1 MAAGWLM
8 NVHRFY
14 CEKITE
20 PVSEL
25 AGAEARHLAS
35 VLRLQKGQQAE
46 LFDGRGAAGMAAIKT
61 ITDKMVI
68 LDVKSLQVFPQR
80 TTGRIILAVSIAKGE
95 RFDWLVEKCT
105 ELGIDR
111 LCPVLF
117 ERTVK
122 SAAGSQ
128 ILQRWKR
135 LAISAAKQS
144 GRYFLPIIDSPTS
157 LTDILNTLR
166 IDYPLADILFGQ
178 PELDA
183 LPIIRYPFSGKD
195 YMVFVGP
202 EGGLTDSE
210 KSLLIKTGASPV
222 HLTDTILRVETA
234 ALAFASILAAMRDSS
249 Q

>member
-1 MAAGWLM
+1 MAAEWLM

-20 PVSEL
+20 PVVEL
-25 AGAEARHLAS
+25 AGPEARHLAS
-35 VLRLQKGQQAE
+35 VLRLQKGQQVE
-46 LFDGRGAAGMAAIKT
+46 LFDGRGAAGIAAIKT
-61 ITDKMVI
+61 ITDKMII
-68 LDVKSLQVFPQR
+68 LDVKSLRVIPQR

-144 GRYFLPIIDSPTS
+144 GRYFLPVIDSPAPLDKVS
-157 LTDILNTLR
+157 NMLNM
-166 IDYPLADILFGQ
+166 DYPSADILFGQ
-178 PELDA
+178 PQLDA
-183 LPIIRYPFSGKD
+183 LPIIRHPFSGKD
-195 YMVFVGP
+195 LIVFVGP

-222 HLTDTILRVETA
+222 HLTDTVLRVETA
-234 ALAFASILAAMRDSS
+234 ALAFASILAAMRDSL

>member
-1 MAAGWLM
+1 MAAEWLM

-20 PVSEL
+20 PVVEL
-25 AGAEARHLAS
+25 AGPEARHLAS
-35 VLRLQKGQQAE
+35 VLRLQKGQQVE

-61 ITDKMVI
+61 ITDKMII
-68 LDVKSLQVFPQR
+68 LDVKSLRLIPQR

-128 ILQRWKR
+128 IQQRWKR

-144 GRYFLPIIDSPTS
+144 GRYFLPVIDSPAS

-166 IDYPLADILFGQ
+166 MDYPSADILLGQ
-178 PELDA
+178 PQLDA

-202 EGGLTDSE
+202 EGGLADSE
-210 KSLLIKTGASPV
+210 QQLLLECGAKTV
-222 HLTDTILRVETA
+222 RLTDTILRVETA
-234 ALAFASILAAMRDSS
+234 ALAFASILAAMRDSLR
-249 Q
+249 

>member
-1 MAAGWLM
+1 M

-20 PVSEL
+20 PASEL
-25 AGAEARHLAS
+25 AGPEARHLAS
-35 VLRLQKGQQAE
+35 VLRLQKGQQVE
-46 LFDGRGAAGMAAIKT
+46 LFDGRGTAGMAVIKT
-61 ITDKMVI
+61 ITDKMII
-68 LDVKSLQVFPQR
+68 LDVTSLQVFPQR

-128 ILQRWKR
+128 IQQRWKR
-135 LAISAAKQS
+135 LAVSAAKQS
-144 GRYFLPIIDSPTS
+144 GRYFLPVIDSPAS
-157 LTDILNTLR
+157 LTDVLNTLR
-166 IDYPLADILFGQ
+166 MDYPLAGIILGQ
-178 PELDA
+178 PQLDA
-183 LPIIRYPFSGKD
+183 LPIIRYPFNGRD
-195 YMVFVGP
+195 LIAFVGP
-202 EGGLTDSE
+202 EGGLTDGE

-222 HLTDTILRVETA
+222 HLTGIVLRVETA

>member
-25 AGAEARHLAS
+25 AGPEARHLAS
-35 VLRLQKGQQAE
+35 VLRLQKGQQVE
-46 LFDGRGAAGMAAIKT
+46 LFDGRGAAGIAAVKT
-61 ITDKMVI
+61 ITDKMII

-80 TTGRIILAVSIAKGE
+80 TTGRIIIAVSIAKGE

-144 GRYFLPIIDSPTS
+144 GRYLLPIIDSPAS

-166 IDYPLADILFGQ
+166 IDYPSADILLGQ
-178 PELDA
+178 PEPQT
-183 LPIIRYPFSGKD
+183 LPVIQFPFSGKD
-195 YMVFVGP
+195 LIVFVGP

-210 KSLLIKTGASPV
+210 KSLLIKAGASPV
-222 HLTDTILRVETA
+222 HLTDTVLRVETA